1 MAVDKLVDSAQLDA
15 NLAAVANAIR
25 TKGGTSASLA
35 FPSGF
40 VSAIDAIQTGGG
52 GMTIDQFVDH
62 NYPQGAIETSAT
74 EILTQTFRERK
85 GITALSAP
93 NCTRLGGY
101 GCYQCT
107 ELVTVSFPQL
117 QTFVASNVF
126 DGCTKLIGFVGPA
139 LSNSNNTSATFAR
152 CTSFEYFDAGP
163 NFSNMAT
170 GNTFQNSTNLKTV
183 VLRRTAGV
191 VTIASSTFTGTP
203 FASGGTGGT
212 VYVPQALI
220 SSYQSATNWSTLYAA
235 GSTTFAAIEGS
246 QYENYYADGTP
257 IT

>member
-1 MAVDKLVDSAQLDA
+1 MANYLTTDTDLT
-15 NLAAVANAIR
+15 AVANAIR
-25 TKGGTSASLA
+25 TKGGTSAQLA
-35 FPSGF
+35 FPDGF
-40 VSAIDAIQTGGG
+40 VDAIDAIETGGG

-74 EILTQTFRERK
+74 VIPTQTFRERK
-85 GITALSAP
+85 GITSLSAP
-93 NCTRLGGY
+93 NCTSLGGY

-107 ELVTVSFPQL
+107 ELVTVSFPKL
-117 QTFVASNVF
+117 TGFAASNVF

-139 LSNSNNTSATFAR
+139 LSGGPNVNNTFAG

-163 NFSNMAT
+163 NFSNMST
-170 GNTFQNSTNLKTV
+170 GNTFKNSTNLTTV

-191 VTIASSTFTGTP
+191 VSIVSTTFSGTP